1 MTHKIECALPAGE
14 FLAAIGENC
23 VKLGSI
29 QARAKNA
36 RACQIKGD
44 RVKMTQNG
52 PSGRTYP
59 YQVFSGKVAQGP
71 DSGAVVT
78 GSFSLALSFKI
89 FLAVIFAA
97 VALMCV
103 FGSWKLGLVP
113 KIVIYASGGFCC
125 AVLVVFSAVISKSFG
140 TENQARLLAFLAD
153 PVCGREEPEPGEVE

>member
-1 MTHKIECALPAGE
+1 MTHKIECALPTGE
-14 FLAAIGENC
+14 FLAAIVENC
-23 VKLGSI
+23 VRLGGV

-36 RACQIKGD
+36 RACKIKGG

-59 YQVFSGKVAQGP
+59 YRVFSGRVSPGP
-71 DSGAVVT
+71 DGGSVVT
-78 GSFSLALSFKI
+78 GGFSLALSFKI

-103 FGSWKLGLVP
+103 LGSWKLSLVP
-113 KIVIYASGGFCC
+113 KIVVYASGGFCC
-125 AVLVVFSAVISKSFG
+125 AVLTVFSTVISKAFG

-153 PVCGREEPEPGEVE
+153 PTGAKEAQDPDDAE